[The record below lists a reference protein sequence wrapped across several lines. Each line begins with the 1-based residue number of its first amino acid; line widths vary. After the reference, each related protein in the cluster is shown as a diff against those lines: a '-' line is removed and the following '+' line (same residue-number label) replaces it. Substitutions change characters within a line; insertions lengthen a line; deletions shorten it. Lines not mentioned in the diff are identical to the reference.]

1 MRLQVQ
7 LDEADCLDILAS
19 AEHGYRHT
27 GATPPDWL
35 LYMIKQLR
43 PQLAKAYKLPWKSIA
58 AAVKNHR
65 VRSFVFDASGD
76 PLYPE
81 SK

>member
-7 LDEADCLDILAS
+7 LDEADCLDLLAS

-35 LYMIKQLR
+35 LMLIKAMR
-43 PQLAKAYKLPWKSIA
+43 PQLAKAYKLPWKQIKEA
-58 AAVKNHR
+58 TKNHR
-65 VRSFVFDASGD
+65 LRSFVFDADGD

-81 SK
+81 S